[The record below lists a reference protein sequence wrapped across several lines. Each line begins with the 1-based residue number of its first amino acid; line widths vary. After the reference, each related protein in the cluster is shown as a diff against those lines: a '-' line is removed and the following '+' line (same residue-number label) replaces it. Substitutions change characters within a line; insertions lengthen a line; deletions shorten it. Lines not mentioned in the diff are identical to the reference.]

1 MNLIK
6 AISTLSFCLVLFLA
20 SCQKTHVTDEKQSQP
35 QNTYLTTLRFSA
47 EPNITDAQIVEYV
60 EKYSKAIIDQG
71 YPQLTYKIWKIY
83 ADSPAKVQTYLVEG
97 NWPDRAIWEK
107 IHFDDKYKAVIEA
120 TKDMKITTDGE
131 MVHYT
136 LLKDQLK

>member
-1 MNLIK
+1 MNLLKSILTFTCCSFL
-6 AISTLSFCLVLFLA
+6 ILS
-20 SCQKTHVTDEKQSQP
+20 SCQKAQITIETQTQP
-35 QNTYLTTLRFSA
+35 QNTYLTTLRFNA
-47 EPNITDAQIVEYV
+47 EPNVTDAQIVEYV

-71 YPQLTYKIWKIY
+71 YPQLTYKIWKIHSE
-83 ADSPAKVQTYLVEG
+83 SPAKVQTYLVEG

-107 IHFDDKYKAVIEA
+107 IHSDEKYKAVIEA
-120 TKDMKITTDGE
+120 TKDMKITTGGE

>member
-1 MNLIK
+1 MNLLKTIY
-6 AISTLSFCLVLFLA
+6 ALSFCIVLLLA
-20 SCQKTHVTDEKQSQP
+20 SCQKAQISDEKQSP
-35 QNTYLTTLRFSA
+35 AQNTYLTTLRFNA
-47 EPNITDAQIVEYV
+47 APDVTDAQIVEYV

-83 ADSPAKVQTYLVEG
+83 VDSPAKVQTYLVEG
-97 NWPDRAIWEK
+97 NWPDRAVWEK
-107 IHFDDKYKAVIEA
+107 IHFDEKYKTVIEA
-120 TKDMKITTDGE
+120 TKDMKITTNGE